1 LKVKASTRQPKLL
14 LLVAVMALTALLG
27 AGCGSSNK
35 SSSSTSSA
43 PAASSTT
50 AAAKPNPKVTG
61 KTIGFVDILG
71 VAAIEKR
78 FFKSFK
84 FAAEKAGWTVQF
96 QDGEGDPGKILAATQ
111 NFVNS
116 GVDAIV
122 FNSVPG
128 EIVKP
133 ATKLAKA
140 KGITTINLITTA
152 TPGIYDGDY
161 DEDEATLTPPL
172 AEKIKQD
179 FPNGAKLG
187 LLEAQAITASR
198 GRVTALKKA
207 LAGSN
212 VTVVDE
218 ADLPE
223 ATPQAAGKA
232 STDMLN
238 AHGDIN
244 AIVGIFDQF
253 SSPALA
259 AIKTTHKDK
268 VKYYSF
274 YADSVHVPLMKRPGS
289 RFVAVVDSNI
299 AAVGPYAVDQLLAHF
314 ATGKP
319 VQTQVNLPITPV
331 VITKDNL
338 PSGADPDEGPVPFAE
353 LTQPY
358 LAKWATKY
366 GLK

>member
-1 LKVKASTRQPKLL
+1 MKASSQYRRLL
-14 LLVAVMALTALLG
+14 LASVLALVVGLVV
-27 AGCGSSNK
+27 AGCGSDNK
-35 SSSSTSSA
+35 SSSSSSSTGA
-43 PAASSTT
+43 STT
-50 AAAKPNPKVTG
+50 AAKPNEKVTG

-71 VAAIEKR
+71 VAAVEKR
-78 FFKSFK
+78 FYKSFK
-84 FAAEKAGWTVQF
+84 FAAEKAGWKVQF
-96 QDGEGDPGKILAATQ
+96 VDGEGDPSKILGAAQ

-128 EIVKP
+128 EMVKP
-133 ATKLAKA
+133 ATKQAKA
-140 KGITTINLITTA
+140 KGIPTINLITQA

-161 DEDEATLTPPL
+161 DEDEAKLTPPL
-172 AEKIKQD
+172 AEKIKKD

-198 GRVTALKKA
+198 GRVDALKKG
-207 LAGSN
+207 LKGSN
-212 VTVVDE
+212 VTIVDE

-259 AIKTTHKDK
+259 AIKTLHKPN

-299 AAVGPYAVDQLLAHF
+299 AVVGFYAVDQLLQHF

-319 VQTQVNLPITPV
+319 VQAQANVPIEPV
-331 VITKDNL
+331 IITKDNL
-338 PSGADPDEGPVPFAE
+338 PTTTDPDEGPVPFAD
-353 LTQPY
+353 
-358 LAKWATKY
+358 LAKPYHDKWAKQY